1 MMAGGRLYNRAGMR
15 PLFLASMALHSLG
28 VAALAGVTAAT
39 DTWLLVAAYGL
50 MGLGGGMAQ
59 TPRRPL
65 RCWTSTAG
73 RRIRPASSGTSTG
86 KWRSASARRS
96 S

>member
-1 MMAGGRLYNRAGMR
+1 MMAGGRLQPAGMR

-50 MGLGGGMAQ
+50 MGLGGGMG